1 MAVYKR
7 VLLKLSGEALKTG
20 SDLFDFDQVHR
31 AAAVIRKMADM
42 GTQIGIVIG
51 AGNIWRGRQGP
62 AANMDAVTADQMGML
77 GTVINC
83 LCMADAL
90 RQAGVDAVV
99 MSAVDMNRFCE
110 PFNAMTA
117 RRYLSEGRVVL
128 FAAGSGNP
136 FFSTD
141 TAVALRAIEMQVDAI
156 LMAKNIDGVYTADPH
171 KDPNATLWN
180 RLRSSRRTPSS
191 PRTSSARQRT
201 MPRRLPT
208 RQSRTLTASARRR
221 KRKSWRSNPSMVN
234 MPNVLGM
241 RLEDALAECRA
252 QGVEPEIVM
261 TLPPKGREQGTIRV
275 IRAKEGVL
283 TVSRFED
290 ELSPVVQ

>member
-1 MAVYKR
+1 MAAYQR
-7 VLLKLSGEALKTG
+7 VLLKLSGEALKSG
-20 SDLFDFDQVHR
+20 SDIFDFDKVRQTAGIIRDMR
-31 AAAVIRKMADM
+31 ALGVE
-42 GTQIGIVIG
+42 IGVVIG

-62 AANMDAVTADQMGML
+62 SAHMDAVSADQMGML

-83 LCMADAL
+83 ICMADAL

-141 TAVALRAIEMQVDAI
+141 TAVALRAIEMQVDVI

-171 KDPNATLWN
+171 KDPTATLIKDITYQEALN
-180 RLRSSRRTPSS
+180 RGLKV
-191 PRTSSARQRT
+191 
-201 MPRRLPT
+201 MD
-208 RQSRTLTASARRR
+208 ASAFALCAEN
-221 KRKSWRSNPSMVN
+221 KVPMVRVFGLDDPRN
-234 MPNVLGM
+234 LVKVLEGDDM
-241 RLEDALAECRA
+241 
-252 QGVEPEIVM
+252 
-261 TLPPKGREQGTIRV
+261 GTFV
-275 IRAKEGVL
+275 H
-283 TVSRFED
+283 
-290 ELSPVVQ
+290 P